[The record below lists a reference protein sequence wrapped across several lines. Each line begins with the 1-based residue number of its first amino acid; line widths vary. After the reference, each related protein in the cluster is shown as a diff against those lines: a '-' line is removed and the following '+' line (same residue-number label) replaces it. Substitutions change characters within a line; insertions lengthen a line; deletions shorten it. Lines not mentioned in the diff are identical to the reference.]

1 MEKRAEKLAPSRRP
15 SAWSRKAPCF
25 RKARTFRTAS
35 KTVSFGLHEKS
46 PAVGAPES
54 ACTLDAVKAGSDERH
69 VAAPAICHPC
79 FRPLGLERPGIAAP
93 EATQG
98 YVFARTF
105 CFMTA
110 PTSVSPHLG
119 LSFLSGTCC
128 AALLEKLYRNG
139 ATICKQHPH
148 GSPSPAE

>member
-1 MEKRAEKLAPSRRP
+1 MEKRAERLAPSRRP
-15 SAWSRKAPCF
+15 SAWSRKGPCS

-54 ACTLDAVKAGSDERH
+54 ACTLDAVKAGSDKQH
-69 VAAPAICHPC
+69 VAAPASCHPC
-79 FRPLGLERPGIAAP
+79 FRPWALSVPEQRAAAAQ

-98 YVFARTF
+98 MSARTF
-105 CFMTA
+105 SFNTA
-110 PTSVSPHLG
+110 LIKVSPHLG

-128 AALLEKLYRNG
+128 AALLEKL
-139 ATICKQHPH
+139 
-148 GSPSPAE
+148 